1 MIAPEPT
8 PGRGD
13 IHSRRAL
20 LGGVAGAA
28 ALAALPGHAGR
39 AAAAGPATLAR
50 GITKPTTDLLA
61 VTGPGQPRWLSVPM
75 SRIVANPYDFNQT
88 TSEVVQNSGP
98 ELPLSAG
105 YYAHDEANRVPSML
119 MLFRRPPGE
128 PHPEPPP
135 VAFDDDFDELA
146 PEWEAEP
153 GVSAQVVDS
162 RLTMVLPDDAP
173 NAWGALSHTLT
184 VDVDAFPVVTIEV
197 PSVAGAWALK
207 VNDGSAPVDTVLQ
220 GDTSG
225 AGSFSYDLTKAT
237 GWSGV
242 QTFSLRL
249 FVVQKNAPLVVDRIT
264 VQGQPTSWLEP
275 AERFST
281 TWRPEALE
289 FSASY
294 AGGGAVRG
302 RDQFHDAGSLTRVL
316 TVDGLGVGGAS
327 LQLAGRYVGQVSH
340 EPDRGVLT
348 VSTDTFSYSICVGA
362 RRTVEFFAS
371 ETDLRA
377 GGPTVSPAPPS
388 GYWSVRAPARD
399 TTVVG
404 VGFVYRGE
412 DPGVSVARALAASEP
427 AVAGRDLRRWRD
439 YWNSVLA
446 RVPHPRDFAL
456 PAVAADGVTAEDVA
470 STYYRAWHFLAAN
483 LLPAGPEVGFSYPQV
498 ATGKPSMWNFGAPGS
513 RPSASWDSLLGIQY
527 LAYLDAD
534 AAWGAFQGL
543 MSLVDESGKLGGE
556 SLPSRKAQTAWILS
570 SVTGDQG
577 RLAAIYADLRRYLLW
592 AEANPRWIFGDH
604 DIPDERD
611 AEFVASLIIDF
622 GYAERIAAA
631 VGADADIAF
640 WRRHA
645 ADLTRDYLTWFFPTT
660 GTNRTLQ
667 YHYLDGSHADSAGN
681 TLWVCTGLHLRNLP
695 EGESRLLRDRFLA
708 GFDPTATLAGWGFP
722 DVKAP
727 DVTFTA
733 YGLLESGLTEQ
744 ADVFVQANVRD
755 IVRAGMFAEVYDDPP
770 GGPVGTGVRPS
781 MFGAVNL
788 IDFVWLRNGYR
799 ADDGE
804 PLFVRLP
811 SADGGVSG
819 LTHAG
824 DTLNVDLDEMAGL
837 VLLSGRAVRGGQDC
851 RRLAVPIGVS
861 TAIPEGCRREG

>member
-1 MIAPEPT
+1 VPS
-8 PGRGD
+8 
-13 IHSRRAL
+13 SR
-20 LGGVAGAA
+20 V
-28 ALAALPGHAGR
+28 
-39 AAAAGPATLAR
+39 
-50 GITKPTTDLLA
+50 
-61 VTGPGQPRWLSVPM
+61 VV
-75 SRIVANPYDFNQT
+75 NPYDFNQT

-119 MLFRRPPGE
+119 MVFRRPPGE
-128 PHPEPPP
+128 PNPEPPP

-146 PEWEAEP
+146 PAWEAEP
-153 GVSAQVVDS
+153 GVSAQATDS

-173 NAWGALSHTLT
+173 NPWGALSRTLT
-184 VDVDAFPVVTIEV
+184 VDLDTFPVVSIEV

-220 GDTSG
+220 GDTS
-225 AGSFSYDLTKAT
+225 AVGSFSYDLARAT

-242 QTFSLRL
+242 RTFSLRL
-249 FVVQKNAPLVVDRIT
+249 FVVQKNAPLVVDRIS

-289 FSASY
+289 FAASY
-294 AGGGAVRG
+294 AGGGSVRG
-302 RDQFHDAGSLTRVL
+302 RDQFHDTVSLTRL
-316 TVDGLGVGGAS
+316 LKVDGLGVGGAS
-327 LQLAGRYVGQVSH
+327 LQLAGRYVGQVLYQQ
-340 EPDRGVLT
+340 DRGVLT
-348 VSTDTFSYSICVGA
+348 VSTDTFSYSVTVGA
-362 RRTVEFFAS
+362 HRTVEFFRS
-371 ETDLRA
+371 ETELRA
-377 GGPTVSPAPPS
+377 GGPTVSPVPPS
-388 GYWSVRAPARD
+388 GYWSVRAGARD
-399 TTVVG
+399 TVVG
-404 VGFVYRGE
+404 IGFAYRGE
-412 DPGVSVARALAASEP
+412 APDVSATRALAASHP
-427 AVAGRDLRRWRD
+427 AIAGRDLRRWRA
-439 YWNSVLA
+439 YWNDVLA
-446 RVPHPRDFAL
+446 RVPRPRDFTL
-456 PAVAADGVTAEDVA
+456 PGVPAEGVTAADVA
-470 STYYRAWHFLAAN
+470 AAYYRAWHFLQAN
-483 LLPAGPEVGFSYPQV
+483 LLPAGPEVGFPYPQV
-498 ATGKPSMWNFGAPGS
+498 AAGKPSMWNFGAPGS

-534 AAWGAFQGL
+534 AAWEAFQGL

-556 SLPSRKAQTAWILS
+556 SLPSRKAQTAWILY
-570 SVTGDQG
+570 SVTGDRG

-592 AEANPRWIFGDH
+592 AKANPRWIFGDH
-604 DIPDERD
+604 DIADERD
-611 AEFVASLIIDF
+611 AEFVVSLIIDV

-640 WRRHA
+640 WHRQA
-645 ADLTRDYLTWFFPTT
+645 EDLTRDYLNWFFPSS
-660 GTNRTLQ
+660 GADRTLQ
-667 YHYLDGSHADSAGN
+667 YHYLEGSHSDSAGN
-681 TLWVCTGLHLRNLP
+681 TLWVCTGLHLPSLP
-695 EGESRLLRDRFLA
+695 EHERGLLRDRFLA

-755 IVRAGMFAEVYDDPP
+755 IVRAGVFAEVYDDPP

-788 IDFVWLRNGYR
+788 IDFAWLRNGYR

-811 SADGGVSG
+811 AADGGVAG
-819 LTHAG
+819 LTYAG
-824 DTLNVDLDEMAGL
+824 GTLDVDVDETAG
-837 VLLSGRAVRGGQDC
+837 VFLLSGTAVRGGQDC
-851 RRLAVPIGVS
+851 RRLAAPVGASVPI
-861 TAIPEGCRREG
+861 PDRCRTRQ